1 MICPRSEI
9 VEAQWGRGALGA
21 RALSHR
27 VGPYSILNR
36 STEREVL
43 EPIGEGH
50 ARWPLPKKPAAAPEF
65 ACQDVPQQM
74 GDDRNLE
81 AV

>member
-1 MICPRSEI
+1 MIYPRSEI
-9 VEAQWGRGALGA
+9 VEAQWVAERWGLA
-21 RALSHR
+21 RFRTEWSPIRSSTA
-27 VGPYSILNR
+27 

-50 ARWPLPKKPAAAPEF
+50 ARWPLPKRPAAAPEF